1 MTYRRVA
8 VGMRRCVQVRQIFF
22 LVTLTFLLETVLT
35 LGETHSTENV
45 SGHGDHN
52 LQLGK
57 EGPGVTNHTKR
68 SFPVVHFSY
77 KHVRVPF
84 EISLWILLASLMKLG
99 FHLLPGLSSVV
110 PESCLLIVVGLL
122 VGGLI
127 KASGEELP
135 VLDSQLFFLCLLP
148 PIILDAGYFLP
159 IRPFTENIGTILTFA
174 VAGTLW
180 NVLFIGGML
189 YALAQLE
196 ASRLGGVDLLACML
210 FSSIVSAV
218 DPVAVLAVF
227 EEVNI
232 NELLHVLVFGESLLN
247 DAVTVVLYHL
257 FEEYVGVT
265 SFGVLDVVLAALCFL
280 VVSLGGVLVGAIY
293 GILASLTSRFT
304 SNLRVIEPLLVFVYS
319 YMAYLSAEV
328 FHLSGIMSLIAC
340 GVVMRPYVQANVSHK
355 SYTTI
360 KYFLKMWSSV
370 SETLIFIFLGIST
383 VAGPHNWNWTF
394 VTVSVVLCLV
404 SRVLGVIGLTFII
417 NKFRIGKLTPTD
429 QFILAYGG
437 LRGAIAFSLG
447 YLLKPEHFPMRNM
460 FLTAIIT
467 IIFFTVFVQGM
478 TIRPLVDL
486 LAVKRKREG
495 KNSIN
500 EEIHTQF
507 MDHLL
512 AGIDSVC
519 GQYGHHLWKDKLSR
533 FNRRYVQ
540 PCLIAEEGS
549 REPGLLA
556 FYNKL
561 ELKEAIELVQSG
573 GETSPSLPAVASSAS
588 IQSMGSREPAKER
601 TLPMV
606 SVEREAKILK
616 ILRRKLQ
623 KSEQKFY
630 SNRRPTLVGN
640 PFEDDFE
647 EQLRERQRAKLGRR
661 MSVFLL
667 ESPYQQDSPT
677 TRLQKAPQVDR
688 SRPMFPA
695 IQEDLENP

>member
-1 MTYRRVA
+1 
-8 VGMRRCVQVRQIFF
+8 MRSCVRGRWIS
-22 LVTLTFLLETVLT
+22 FLLMLIFLMETALT
-35 LGETHSTENV
+35 LFEKSSRNATNSSDTE
-45 SGHGDHN
+45 
-52 LQLGK
+52 
-57 EGPGVTNHTKR
+57 EPAGVNNHTKR
-68 SFPVVHFSY
+68 SFPVLRFNY
-77 KHVRVPF
+77 EHVRIPF

-135 VLDSQLFFLCLLP
+135 VLDSELFFLCLLP

-159 IRPFTENIGTILTFA
+159 IRPFAENIGTILTFA

-180 NVLFIGGML
+180 NVLFLGGTL
-189 YALAQLE
+189 YAVAQLE
-196 ASRLGGVDLLACML
+196 ASRLGGVDLLACMI
-210 FSSIVSAV
+210 FSAIVSAV

-227 EEVNI
+227 EEINI

-265 SFGVLDVVLAALCFL
+265 SFSALDVVLAVLCFL
-280 VVSLGGVLVGAIY
+280 VVSLGGVLVGATY
-293 GILASLTSRFT
+293 GILAALTSRFT
-304 SNLRVIEPLLVFVYS
+304 TNLRVIEPLLVFVYS

-340 GVVMRPYVQANVSHK
+340 GVVMRPYVEANMSHK

-370 SETLIFIFLGIST
+370 SETLIFIFLGVST
-383 VAGPHNWNWTF
+383 VAGPHDWNWTF
-394 VTVSVVLCLV
+394 VTVSVILSLV
-404 SRVLGVIGLTFII
+404 SRVLGVVGLTYII
-417 NKFRIGKLTPTD
+417 NKFRIVKLTPTD

-447 YLLKPEHFPMRNM
+447 FLLKPQHFPMRNM
-460 FLTAIIT
+460 FLTSIIT
-467 IIFFTVFVQGM
+467 IVFFTVFVQGM
-478 TIRPLVDL
+478 TIQPLVEL

-495 KNSIN
+495 KGSIN
-500 EEIHTQF
+500 EEIHTMF

-519 GQYGHHLWKDKLSR
+519 GHYGHHLWKDKLSR
-533 FNRRYVQ
+533 FNRRYIQ
-540 PCLIAEEGS
+540 PCLVAEEGS
-549 REPGLLA
+549 REPQLLA
-556 FYNKL
+556 FYNKM
-561 ELKEAIELVQSG
+561 EMKQAIELVQSG
-573 GETSPSLPAVASSAS
+573 GEARPLRTVDSSAS
-588 IQSMGSREPAKER
+588 IQSIQSQEPAR
-601 TLPMV
+601 DRRLPKV
-606 SVEREAKILK
+606 SVDQQAEILK

-623 KSEQKFY
+623 KAEQKFY

-640 PFEDDFE
+640 PFEDDFQ
-647 EQLRERQRAKLGRR
+647 EQLRERRRAKLGRR
-661 MSVFLL
+661 MSAFLL
-667 ESPYQQDSPT
+667 ELPSQQDSPSR
-677 TRLQKAPQVDR
+677 TRSRQQEAPQANR
-688 SRPMFPA
+688 SRPMSSA
-695 IQEDLENP
+695 VREDLVIP